1 MEQSRWSLDSDEIAS
16 CLPSRPSTPQS
27 VKALLRSPGSPLR
40 TLGKK
45 LSLTGLSVRSRKT
58 SPDGGKGTRLK
69 NHVSDSSRPGPGSVA
84 PLYNRRRGGSFRP
97 LSIVTGKPFEF
108 DVNLA
113 LDIVRNH
120 PNSSCPNSDPVKHPP
135 STDIMKTARDD
146 DEKTIKPAR
155 SLIMSPPNHSTQP
168 HAMPLSSPPQS
179 ANKGRLPVQKKH
191 TVIEAPFSHLT
202 RIPAPDISQHP
213 MNQPNPFTSTS
224 DAPSLISTSKKEE
237 IKRLVKEARRRFD
250 EKEREAEREEVER
263 EKAEREAH
271 LQSRIKFDAAPM
283 PGNAFVRGNY
293 DNGKI
298 QDNPFSAKAVCAA
311 DSASPNPPEPFACRP
326 IVPRPVPRQSSD
338 TANTYNLS
346 NNLSAFQLGAEN
358 VQNDIFTV
366 STEGSP
372 MAGTSTPG
380 RATVGSSKS
389 VVTPLSEGLEHKKTG
404 LRKVTDLFKT
414 KSEKPQPDSA
424 SPQNTDMLHRPDLE
438 RYLRTTTNNHSYDYD
453 EGQPYSRHPNTSRA
467 WHSRNLK
474 CTTCLDHCCAVCGRA
489 CCAYKAAAL
498 AVKIHKDNPESLKMA
513 EERLLQIAFLFPYG
527 QEAPTFLQCT
537 KGGEIG
543 CGKMVCPDCCGECP
557 NPICKDIQCRKCKK
571 NPWAECLWHDEDMNR
586 RAL

>member
-1 MEQSRWSLDSDEIAS
+1 MEQSRWSLDTDEMEMAS
-16 CLPSRPSTPQS
+16 CLPSRPSTPQT

-45 LSLTGLSVRSRKT
+45 LSLTGLSVRSRRT
-58 SPDGGKGTRLK
+58 SPDRGDSTRLK
-69 NHVSDSSRPGPGSVA
+69 KDHVGVSSGPVP

-97 LSIVTGKPFEF
+97 LSIVTGTPFEF
-108 DVNLA
+108 DVNRA
-113 LDIVRNH
+113 MEIVQNH
-120 PNSSCPNSDPVKHPP
+120 SDSSSPTRDPVKQTNHLD
-135 STDIMKTARDD
+135 TMKPLRED

-155 SLIMSPPNHSTQP
+155 SFIMAPPN
-168 HAMPLSSPPQS
+168 LSPQGDASARES
-179 ANKGRLPVQKKH
+179 ANNGQAQKHKEQKVVVADFPRLR
-191 TVIEAPFSHLT
+191 

-213 MNQPNPFTSTS
+213 VLQPDPYSSTS
-224 DAPSLISTSKKEE
+224 DAPLLFTTSRKEE
-237 IKRLVKEARRRFD
+237 IKRMVKEARRRFD
-250 EKEREAEREEVER
+250 EKEREAERQEAEG
-263 EKAEREAH
+263 EKAEDEARVRNKIEPNT
-271 LQSRIKFDAAPM
+271 LPK
-283 PGNAFVRGNY
+283 PGNAFARDNYNNGGN
-293 DNGKI
+293 
-298 QDNPFSAKAVCAA
+298 QENPFAVKAI
-311 DSASPNPPEPFACRP
+311 STGHTTSPNTSPNPPEAFACRP
-326 IVPRPVPRQSSD
+326 IRPRQISD
-338 TANTYNLS
+338 TANT
-346 NNLSAFQLGAEN
+346 NNVGNNQAAFQISAEN
-358 VQNDIFTV
+358 VHTDIFNV
-366 STEGSP
+366 FSEGSP
-372 MAGTSTPG
+372 VAGTPTTCKTSADSGKST
-380 RATVGSSKS
+380 T
-389 VVTPLSEGLEHKKTG
+389 TPLSEGLEQKRTG

-414 KSEKPQPDSA
+414 KSEKPQSDFA
-424 SPQNTDMLHRPDLE
+424 SPKGSTDMLHRPDLE

-453 EGQPYSRHPNTSRA
+453 EGQPYPRHPYTSRA

-498 AVKIHKDNPESLKMA
+498 AVKIHKDNPESLKTA

-537 KGGEIG
+537 KGGSIG

>member
-1 MEQSRWSLDSDEIAS
+1 
-16 CLPSRPSTPQS
+16 
-27 VKALLRSPGSPLR
+27 
-40 TLGKK
+40 
-45 LSLTGLSVRSRKT
+45 
-58 SPDGGKGTRLK
+58 
-69 NHVSDSSRPGPGSVA
+69 
-84 PLYNRRRGGSFRP
+84 
-97 LSIVTGKPFEF
+97 
-108 DVNLA
+108 
-113 LDIVRNH
+113 
-120 PNSSCPNSDPVKHPP
+120 
-135 STDIMKTARDD
+135 MKVPRED

-155 SLIMSPPNHSTQP
+155 SFIMPGSD
-168 HAMPLSSPPQS
+168 LSSQPDNVAPSSPES
-179 ANKGRLPVQKKH
+179 ANNAQIHH
-191 TVIEAPFSHLT
+191 TVIKGPFSHLT

-224 DAPSLISTSKKEE
+224 DAPHLLTTSKKEE

-250 EKEREAEREEVER
+250 EKEREAEREEAER
-263 EKAEREAH
+263 EKAEHEAR
-271 LQSRIKFDAAPM
+271 LQHRIKFGTLPM
-283 PGNAFVRGNY
+283 PGNAFIRGNY
-293 DNGKI
+293 DNGKL
-298 QDNPFSAKAVCAA
+298 QEHPFSAKPILTE
-311 DSASPNPPEPFACRP
+311 DSMSPLRPEPFACRP
-326 IVPRPVPRQSSD
+326 ILSRPMPRQSSD
-338 TANTYNLS
+338 TANTYDLSKNLS
-346 NNLSAFQLGAEN
+346 TFQIGAEN
-358 VQNDIFTV
+358 VQTDIFNV
-366 STEGSP
+366 SNEGSP

-380 RATVGSSKS
+380 RTPVDSGKLVA
-389 VVTPLSEGLEHKKTG
+389 TPLSEGFEQKKSG
-404 LRKVTDLFKT
+404 LRKVSGLFKT
-414 KSEKPQPDSA
+414 KSEKPQPDFA

-438 RYLRTTTNNHSYDYD
+438 CYLRTATNNHSYDYD

-474 CTTCLDHCCAVCGRA
+474 CTTCLDGCCAVCGRA

-498 AVKIHKDNPESLKMA
+498 AVKIHKDNPESLKAA